1 MNLLDL
7 QNIPIRDKVYNF
19 GIKVSVNSC
28 LSVRVKANVD
38 ERA

>member
-19 GIKVSVNSC
+19 GIKDKRINSDKIKV
-28 LSVRVKANVD
+28 LM
-38 ERA
+38 